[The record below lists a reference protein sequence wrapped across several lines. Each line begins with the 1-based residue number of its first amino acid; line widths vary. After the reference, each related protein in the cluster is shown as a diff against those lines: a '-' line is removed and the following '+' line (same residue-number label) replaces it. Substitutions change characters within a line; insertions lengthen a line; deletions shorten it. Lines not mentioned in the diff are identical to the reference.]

1 MRTLITIVLVGL
13 LAAVA
18 FAADP
23 TGKWKAEMEGRD
35 GQTMTTIF
43 TLKAE
48 GATLT
53 GTVSGRGG
61 DTAISEGKIEGDE
74 VSFAVVRERN
84 GMQMKSLYKGK
95 VEGDVL
101 KLVMTMEGR
110 DFSREITA
118 KKEQ

>member
-1 MRTLITIVLVGL
+1 MRTLITIVMVGL

-23 TGKWKAEMEGRD
+23 TGKWKAEMEGPG

-48 GATLT
+48 GSTLT
-53 GTVSGRGG
+53 GTVSGRRG
-61 DTAISEGKIEGDE
+61 DTAISEGKITGDE
-74 VSFAVVRERN
+74 ISFAVVRERD

-101 KLVMTMEGR
+101 KLVMTLEGM

-118 KKEQ
+118 KKE